1 MNVHKHCT
9 PMRSIMI
16 ALRLCLL
23 VSLWQA
29 PIPWIHRH
37 GTETEDV
44 ITKTGAEF
52 RQHLTLWHGA
62 IESDLDEDLGWH
74 CHWIL
79 PMWGHALDE
88 IPDDEP
94 PSQEVLAFDQAM
106 VSSTE
111 DLSFRDA
118 VTTISRFAHFELSL
132 LSSVANYSDARSYG
146 RADRYEVNSVLRC

>member
-1 MNVHKHCT
+1 
-9 PMRSIMI
+9 MI

-37 GTETEDV
+37 GTETDDV
-44 ITKTGAEF
+44 ITKAGAEF
-52 RQHLTLWHGA
+52 RQHLTMWHGA

-88 IPDDEP
+88 TPDDEL

-106 VSSTE
+106 VSSTD
-111 DLSFRDA
+111 DLSFREA
-118 VTTISRFAHFELSL
+118 ETMISRYAHFELGV
-132 LSSVANYSDARSYG
+132 LSSVPGLCDARSV
-146 RADRYEVNSVLRC
+146 DRVFHDEVNSVLRC